1 MSEDRRRDLP
11 AVHVLLALVPDLPPV
26 AAKRAARAL
35 LELARSGDT
44 PPDWAVAI
52 RARVARDRTLHLRRV
67 INATGVVL
75 HTNLGRAPL
84 SRSAQAAVAAVAG
97 SYTNLELD
105 LATGERGER
114 LAGVGPRLCALF
126 RTEAALAVN
135 NCAAAVLL
143 ALSALA
149 QGREVIV
156 SRGELVEIGGAFRIP
171 DVITAC
177 GARLVEVGTTNR
189 TRLRDYAAAITANT
203 AVILRVHPSNFHV
216 EGFTE
221 SADRAALVALAH
233 ERGLLYIED
242 LGSGAMRDNGADSS
256 VATVCAA
263 GADVVC
269 FSGDKLFGGPQAGIV
284 VGSRSAVGQM
294 RKHPLYRAL
303 RLDRLVLA
311 ALEATV
317 MDRADDVE
325 VPVDA
330 MLGPA
335 ADGLRA
341 ASDALAAELNAGGA
355 QVTVVASAGLAGGG
369 TRPAD
374 RLPGVA
380 LCVHT
385 PSAPALL
392 QRLRAAS
399 PPVIARV
406 QDGDVW
412 VDLRTVLPDDRE
424 PLRRALYAALGI
436 DVPPPLG

>member
-1 MSEDRRRDLP
+1 MSHDRRRHLP

-35 LELARSGDT
+35 LDGARAGA
-44 PPDWAVAI
+44 PPADWTDAI
-52 RARVARDRTLHLRRV
+52 RARVAAERTPHLRRV

-84 SRSAQAAVAAVAG
+84 STSAQAAVAAVAG

-105 LATGERGER
+105 LSTGERGER
-114 LAGVGPRLCALF
+114 LAGVAPRLCALF
-126 RTEAALAVN
+126 HTEAALAVN

-156 SRGELVEIGGAFRIP
+156 SRGELVEIGGAFRVP

-189 TRLRDYAAAITANT
+189 TRLSDYARAITPNT

-242 LGSGAMRDNGADSS
+242 LGSGAMQDSGADSS
-256 VATVCAA
+256 VATVCSA

-269 FSGDKLFGGPQAGIV
+269 FSGDKLFGGPQAGV
-284 VGSRSAVGQM
+284 VLGTSAALGRM
-294 RKHPLYRAL
+294 RTHPLYRAL

-317 MDRADDVE
+317 MDRTDAVD

-330 MLGPA
+330 MLGPPSEQ
-335 ADGLRA
+335 LRVA
-341 ASDALAAELNAGGA
+341 TEQLAAELNAGGA
-355 QVTVVASAGLAGGG
+355 HVTVVASAGLAGGG

-374 RLPGVA
+374 RLAGVA
-380 LCVHT
+380 LCVQA
-385 PSAPALL
+385 PSAAALL

-406 QDGDVW
+406 QDGCVW
-412 VDLRTVLPDDRE
+412 VDLRTVLPPDRA
-424 PLRRALYAALGI
+424 PLRHALHAALGI